1 MYLSFPTE
9 SLSPQPYFDHGA
21 CVCVFRFHYK
31 HILGKFVYF
40 PESYR
45 RHIRS
50 YAPVGHTYTLHR
62 AQPAYIYSLMLW
74 RLRASYNQNHI
85 EMYLYTRVR
94 YMRNVHRQRVPN
106 RSFGKYARGNGW
118 RRGRKGL
125 DKEGFSRSTII
136 SAFAYIL
143 SRGLFQALRLVG
155 QTTYRRIIHTYVYIH
170 HSLLI
175 ILFWI
180 SEKKIKK

>member
-1 MYLSFPTE
+1 
-9 SLSPQPYFDHGA
+9 
-21 CVCVFRFHYK
+21 
-31 HILGKFVYF
+31 
-40 PESYR
+40 
-45 RHIRS
+45 
-50 YAPVGHTYTLHR
+50 
-62 AQPAYIYSLMLW
+62 MLW

-85 EMYLYTRVR
+85 ECIYIHSHVR
-94 YMRNVHRQRVPN
+94 YMRNLHRQRVPN
-106 RSFGKYARGNGW
+106 RSSENKRGEMADV
-118 RRGRKGL
+118 RGRKGL

-180 SEKKIKK
+180 SEKKIEKKFKKIIFCN